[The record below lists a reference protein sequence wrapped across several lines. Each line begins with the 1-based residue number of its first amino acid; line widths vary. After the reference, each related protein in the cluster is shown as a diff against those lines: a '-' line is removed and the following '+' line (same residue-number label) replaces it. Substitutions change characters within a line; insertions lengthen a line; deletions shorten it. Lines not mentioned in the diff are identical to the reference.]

1 METVCT
7 KSPLGEQMADS
18 ATSEVLNDNCG
29 HYTVTI
35 PSDIAPGQYL
45 LRAETIALHTASQ
58 PGGAQFYMSCY
69 QVEITGGGSAKP
81 PTVKIPGAYSASDPG
96 ILVDIHKELDTYVG
110 AFAAFAYLPF
120 RLDTPPLSLP
130 LSPLPLPHALP
141 WARFFVRCLLGSLW
155 RRP

>member
-1 METVCT
+1 MTD
-7 KSPLGEQMADS
+7 P
-18 ATSEVLNDNCG
+18 ATLEVLNDNCG

-69 QVEITGGGSAKP
+69 QVEITGGGSAEP

-110 AFAAFAYLPF
+110 AFSAFVL
-120 RLDTPPLSLP
+120 
-130 LSPLPLPHALP
+130 
-141 WARFFVRCLLGSLW
+141 
-155 RRP
+155 RRPYELTEF